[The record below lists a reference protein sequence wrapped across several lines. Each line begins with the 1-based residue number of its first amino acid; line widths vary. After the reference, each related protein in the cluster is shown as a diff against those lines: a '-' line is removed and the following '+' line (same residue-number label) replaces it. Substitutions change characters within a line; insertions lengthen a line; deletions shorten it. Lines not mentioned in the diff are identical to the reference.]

1 MKYFVGIDGGGT
13 RTNITLGSHQ
23 REIIGSIDVGPTNYH
38 SVGLEKTEQAL
49 SNMFISLASQYKV
62 EIQDIEAICFCGAGI
77 DCKEDEIVIGELFR
91 AIGYQ
96 NDLLVYNDS
105 VGALVGANEGKHGA
119 ILISGTGSI
128 ALGISEQGE
137 AFRVGGWGHLVDD
150 LGSAYAISRDALKK
164 ILEAYDGREKKTLLW
179 DGVKEKL
186 GIKRED
192 ELMSFVYNPSTKK
205 QDIAALAPLVIE
217 VYEKDEIAKKIIDK
231 AVRDL
236 EHMIV
241 TLAKRMNNF
250 QLDIRVSGSVLNKN
264 KCLRQLLIDRIKNR
278 HPSINIGLPLSDAA
292 TGALILAWDMKKIKE
307 D

>member
-13 RTNITLGSHQ
+13 GTSITLGNHQ

-38 SVGLEKTEQAL
+38 SVGLDKTEQAL
-49 SNMFISLASQYKV
+49 SNMFISLASQYEV

-77 DCKEDEIVIGELFR
+77 DCKEDEIIVRELFR

-96 NDLLVYNDS
+96 NDLLIYNDS
-105 VGALVGANEGKHGA
+105 VGALVGANKGKHGA

-137 AFRVGGWGHLVDD
+137 VFRVGGWGHLVDD

-164 ILEAYDGREKKTLLW
+164 ILEAYDGREKKTSLW

-192 ELMSFVYNPSTKK
+192 ELVSFIYNPSTKK
-205 QDIAALAPLVIE
+205 QDIAALAPFVIE
-217 VYEKDEIAKKIIDK
+217 AYEKDEIAKKIIDK
-231 AVRDL
+231 AVGDL

-241 TLAKRMNNF
+241 TLAKRMNDF

-264 KCLRQLLIDRIKNR
+264 KCLRQLLIDRITNR
-278 HPSINIGLPLSDAA
+278 YPSINIDLPLSDAA
-292 TGALILAWDMKKIKE
+292 TGALILAWDIKKIEE